1 MSDTVRWVIIIAAVL
16 LVLGLVA
23 FARGRVHQRGDDVGT
38 SATSVVSVLAAGG
51 RGG

>member
-1 MSDTVRWVIIIAAVL
+1 MSDTVRWVIIIVAVV

-38 SATSVVSVLAAGG
+38 SATSVVTFSAHHV
-51 RGG
+51 